1 MEKYL
6 KFDRTAKRSE
16 FWGVIIIVSLLSW
29 IIMAVGFLPL
39 IIDNGSSFGA
49 IFGLLVMIA
58 TSVAGIFLIVAVGVR
73 RCRDIPINPW
83 WTAAMII
90 SYVGMIV
97 MIVLGCLSS
106 GNQEQI
112 EESKE

>member
-16 FWGVIIIVSLLSW
+16 FWGVIIITSILAWLV
-29 IIMAVGFLPL
+29 MVVGFLPL
-39 IIDNGSSFGA
+39 IIDSGSSFGA
-49 IFGLLVMIA
+49 IFGLLVMISA
-58 TSVAGIFLIVAVGVR
+58 AIAAIFLTVAVGVR
-73 RCRDIPINPW
+73 RCKDIPINPW
-83 WTAAMII
+83 WTAAMFIPYI
-90 SYVGMIV
+90 GIIV

-106 GNQEQI
+106 GIQEQI

>member
-29 IIMAVGFLPL
+29 IIMAVGFLPI
-39 IIDNGSSFGA
+39 IIDSSSGFAA

-58 TSVAGIFLIVAVGVR
+58 SFVAAIFLTVAVGVR
-73 RCRDIPINPW
+73 RCHDCLLNPW
-83 WTAAMII
+83 WTAALFIP
-90 SYVGMIV
+90 YVGFVV
-97 MIVLGCLSS
+97 MIVLGCLPSS
-106 GNQEQI
+106 NQNQI